1 MKVGAYVQPYDF
13 FPIIKTLALHG
24 AKFIPDVE
32 THSIHPTVKSL
43 SFDIETW
50 VILALFQNHSFSVSP
65 SLLESLKLRLI
76 WVLDW
81 AWVGLR
87 P

>member
-1 MKVGAYVQPYDF
+1 MLNFNFHLLNVNQPLTFEKLIMKVGAYVQPYDF

-43 SFDIETW
+43 D
-50 VILALFQNHSFSVSP
+50 
-65 SLLESLKLRLI
+65 
-76 WVLDW
+76 
-81 AWVGLR
+81 
-87 P
+87 

>member
-13 FPIIKTLALHG
+13 FPIVKTLALHG

-43 SFDIETW
+43 D
-50 VILALFQNHSFSVSP
+50 
-65 SLLESLKLRLI
+65 
-76 WVLDW
+76 
-81 AWVGLR
+81 
-87 P
+87 

>member
-13 FPIIKTLALHG
+13 FPIVKTLALHG

-50 VILALFQNHSFSVSP
+50 VILTYSSKWLYSKIIVLVSAP
-65 SLLESLKLRLI
+65 VSLRVSS
-76 WVLDW
+76 
-81 AWVGLR
+81 
-87 P
+87 